1 MADIQLTAQQRGAVE
16 DRGGSLLVS
25 AAAGSGKTKVL
36 VERVFAYLTEEHCH
50 IDDFLI
56 ITFTRAAAAELR
68 TKLAAELAK
77 RVAQD
82 PENSHLRQQMFRVYQ
97 ADIKTVDGFC
107 AGLLREHIH
116 LLEPVDGR
124 SLTPDFRILDET
136 EAGVLKQRALED
148 ALEAFYQ
155 RIEQGD
161 EGCRA
166 LAETL
171 GFGRDDRAL
180 AALVPELHGKLQSH
194 PYPDK
199 WLEKAA
205 ESWAN
210 LPERLGDS
218 VYGRTIMEDTV
229 RRASYWAGRLERAV
243 KDMEDC
249 ESVYNAY
256 GDRFLET
263 AAQLREYAAA
273 AREGWDA
280 MGRVQP
286 AFRRMGVVKGDECAG
301 AKDAARAVLEK
312 CRDALKKLSAPY
324 QTAETELL
332 GDLQVIAPAMR
343 ALLALTGD
351 FDKRFRAEKV
361 RRNAM
366 DFSDQEHYAVQ
377 MLCRQDG
384 TPTEL
389 GEQVSR
395 RYREIMVDE
404 YQDSNGVQDAI
415 FEALTREKQNCFMV
429 GDVKQSIYQF
439 RLADPGIF
447 LEKYEK
453 YVPAQQA
460 EPGQG
465 RKILLSHNFRSGAE
479 VIDAVNDVF
488 HTCMRPKVGGLTYGE
503 AEELREGIPHT
514 PLEAAVELHVIETRD
529 DQYPEEAAFVA
540 ERIVGMLR
548 EGTPVRDGDSLRPVC
563 PEDIVILLR
572 SPGSGGGY
580 FQKALEARGIRCA
593 SGGGTDLLQTEEIGT
608 LRSFLQIIW
617 NPRQD
622 IPLVSTLASPIFGF
636 TADEL
641 AAIRSA
647 RKKGAF
653 YDALLLSDSPKVKT
667 FLNTLDRLRR
677 EARMNPLTALL
688 ENCFALTRLDSVYAA
703 MPGGEAKAANIQT
716 FYQLAADFESGNLK
730 DLGQF
735 LDFLDAMEEK
745 GLISAALS
753 PAGCVTIMS
762 IHKSKGLEFP
772 VVFLSNLSRR
782 FNTESQRAQILCD
795 KDLGL
800 GLSVADSENRVRYSS
815 VAKRAIAAKM
825 AAESLSEELRV
836 LYVAMTRARDR
847 LIMTYGEKNPG
858 KVIQDIALRQDFD
871 GGELLCREAARPGQ
885 WVLMAAVRHTE
896 AGALHALGGRPGETK
911 LGDHPWV
918 IRVSD
923 APESEDTVGKEM
935 DTRPAMPD
943 GVEQALQEALSFQY
957 AYDAATRAPSKQT
970 ATNRKGRAKD
980 EEAAED
986 TQEPKFPTR
995 DFRHPSFLTESRGG
1009 KAYGSAIHAVLQYL
1023 RYENC
1028 GSEDDV
1034 KAEIA
1039 RLVSQKFITEEQGK
1053 LADSGKIAAFFDTE
1067 IGRKLRTGCP
1077 CLREF
1082 KFSILDDGSH
1092 YGDGLEGEQVLL
1104 QGVVDCALLEKDGI
1118 VVLDFKTDHVTES
1131 TVAAAAERYRLQVQT
1146 YAEALSRIYEMPV
1159 KAKYLYFFQLGRFVE
1174 V

>member
-1 MADIQLTAQQRGAVE
+1 MADKLTPQQEMAVTS
-16 DRGGSLLVS
+16 RGGKLLVS

-36 VERVFAYLTEEHCH
+36 VDRLLGFLTQTHDPANLDE
-50 IDDFLI
+50 FLI
-56 ITFTRAAAAELR
+56 ITYTKAAASELR
-68 TKLAAELAK
+68 GKIAKKLTEEIAQRPEETHLQRQMQRLFLTKI
-77 RVAQD
+77 
-82 PENSHLRQQMFRVYQ
+82 S
-97 ADIKTVDGFC
+97 TVHGFC
-107 AGLLREHIH
+107 SDL
-116 LLEPVDGR
+116 
-124 SLTPDFRILDET
+124 
-136 EAGVLKQRALED
+136 
-148 ALEAFYQ
+148 
-155 RIEQGD
+155 
-161 EGCRA
+161 
-166 LAETL
+166 
-171 GFGRDDRAL
+171 
-180 AALVPELHGKLQSH
+180 
-194 PYPDK
+194 
-199 WLEKAA
+199 
-205 ESWAN
+205 
-210 LPERLGDS
+210 
-218 VYGRTIMEDTV
+218 
-229 RRASYWAGRLERAV
+229 
-243 KDMEDC
+243 
-249 ESVYNAY
+249 
-256 GDRFLET
+256 
-263 AAQLREYAAA
+263 LREYAYKLDIAADFRVADENECREIRETVLEGLLDRAYETAGDDPDFRAFVDTQGVGRSDRQVPEIIEKVYDSAHCHLNPEAWLDKCLTDADAEGIGDVGETVWGQYLIRNLQEYLDCQIAVLRQCAESADNCPGLEKPAVTLRDAMYQLEQLRACTIWDDIVAKRELRFGSLRFPTKDNPDPELTDRIKAAWSACKEGLKKKLSGFSNDSGQVLTDLHQTAAAQRGLVALVRQFDRDYTAAKRSRRVLDFGDLEHKTLDLLLGKSRSQPTAA
-273 AREGWDA
+273 AREIG
-280 MGRVQP
+280 
-286 AFRRMGVVKGDECAG
+286 
-301 AKDAARAVLEK
+301 
-312 CRDALKKLSAPY
+312 
-324 QTAETELL
+324 
-332 GDLQVIAPAMR
+332 
-343 ALLALTGD
+343 
-351 FDKRFRAEKV
+351 
-361 RRNAM
+361 
-366 DFSDQEHYAVQ
+366 
-377 MLCRQDG
+377 
-384 TPTEL
+384 
-389 GEQVSR
+389 R

-540 ERIVGMLR
+540 ERIVQMLR

-641 AAIRSA
+641 AEIRSA
-647 RKKGAF
+647 RKRDAF

-995 DFRHPSFLTESRGG
+995 DFRRPSFLAESRGG

-1067 IGRKLRTGCP
+1067 IGRKLRAGCP

>member
-1 MADIQLTAQQRGAVE
+1 MSAPKWTPAQRAAIE
-16 DRGGSLLVS
+16 DRGGTLLVS
-25 AAAGSGKTKVL
+25 AAAGSGKTAVL
-36 VERVFAYLTEEHCH
+36 VERAVR
-50 IDDFLI
+50 LI
-56 ITFTRAAAAELR
+56 TDAAHPVAADRLLIVTFTRAAAEELR
-68 TKLAAELAK
+68 GRIAVRLAAEAAAHPESAYLRRQRLLLGRANICTIDAFCMQLLKRYFAELGLPPDFELADDAK
-77 RVAQD
+77 AYT
-82 PENSHLRQQMFRVYQ
+82 LRQNALSAVLEELYED
-97 ADIKTVDGFC
+97 ADFC
-107 AGLLREHIH
+107 AFA
-116 LLEPVDGR
+116 
-124 SLTPDFRILDET
+124 SL
-136 EAGVLKQRALED
+136 
-148 ALEAFYQ
+148 
-155 RIEQGD
+155 
-161 EGCRA
+161 
-166 LAETL
+166 
-171 GFGRDDRAL
+171 
-180 AALVPELHGKLQSH
+180 
-194 PYPDK
+194 
-199 WLEKAA
+199 
-205 ESWAN
+205 
-210 LPERLGDS
+210 
-218 VYGRTIMEDTV
+218 YGRARSD
-229 RRASYWAGRLERAV
+229 AS
-243 KDMEDC
+243 
-249 ESVYNAY
+249 
-256 GDRFLET
+256 
-263 AAQLREYAAA
+263 AAA
-273 AREGWDA
+273 AVLGLYDFSRTLPHPAAALQSICAAYESGQPLGQTAWGRTLLENAGRAARSALRLLDAAKGIVAQEPELANYAPALDSDAAFFAALLEYIGAGRWDSA
-280 MGRVQP
+280 AVYTAEYKPP
-286 AFRRMGVVKGDECAG
+286 AFKAVRGYQSPGMNAVKALRAA
-301 AKDAARAVLEK
+301 AKDAAERLKKDVFLCTEAEFEEDRARIAPMAAALARGAKAFGARLYEDKLAEKALEYSDFEHLALELLCGENGEKTAVARTVSRGFDAVL
-312 CRDALKKLSAPY
+312 
-324 QTAETELL
+324 
-332 GDLQVIAPAMR
+332 
-343 ALLALTGD
+343 
-351 FDKRFRAEKV
+351 
-361 RRNAM
+361 
-366 DFSDQEHYAVQ
+366 
-377 MLCRQDG
+377 
-384 TPTEL
+384 
-389 GEQVSR
+389 
-395 RYREIMVDE
+395 VDE
-404 YQDSNGVQDAI
+404 YQDTNALQALLYQCLANDDGSNL
-415 FEALTREKQNCFMV
+415 FFV
-429 GDVKQSIYQF
+429 GDVKQSIYRF
-439 RLADPGIF
+439 RLASPEIFIGKRGGFAPYTPGGPH
-447 LEKYEK
+447 
-453 YVPAQQA
+453 PATVTL
-460 EPGQG
+460 G
-465 RKILLSHNFRSGAE
+465 HNFRSAGNI
-479 VIDAVNDVF
+479 IDQINDVF
-488 HTCMRPKVGGLTYGE
+488 ACVMSRTVGDVDYNGDEMLVRGADDGYDGGPMELDIVDMSGGDTAMGDAGAVADAVERLVKEGFAVREKGGGTRRCGYGDICVLLRSRARFGLYAAEFARRGIPSFADTGESPLTSTEVSPVLSLLRVIDNPGQDVHLAAALVSVMFSFTPDDLTRLRLLAPRGSLYAALLKSEEPKAQAFLETLRALRRLAATASVEELCGEIFARTHYFAAVGAMENGPARRETLRAFTAWAAGVDRGGAGGL
-503 AEELREGIPHT
+503 AAFLRVVDS
-514 PLEAAVELHVIETRD
+514 AVESGAV
-529 DQYPEEAAFVA
+529 QS
-540 ERIVGMLR
+540 G
-548 EGTPVRDGDSLRPVC
+548 GTPVL
-563 PEDIVILLR
+563 PE
-572 SPGSGGGY
+572 G
-580 FQKALEARGIRCA
+580 A
-593 SGGGTDLLQTEEIGT
+593 
-608 LRSFLQIIW
+608 
-617 NPRQD
+617 
-622 IPLVSTLASPIFGF
+622 VSI
-636 TADEL
+636 
-641 AAIRSA
+641 
-647 RKKGAF
+647 
-653 YDALLLSDSPKVKT
+653 
-667 FLNTLDRLRR
+667 
-677 EARMNPLTALL
+677 M
-688 ENCFALTRLDSVYAA
+688 
-703 MPGGEAKAANIQT
+703 
-716 FYQLAADFESGNLK
+716 
-730 DLGQF
+730 
-735 LDFLDAMEEK
+735 
-745 GLISAALS
+745 
-753 PAGCVTIMS
+753 TI
-762 IHKSKGLEFP
+762 HRSKGLEFP

>member
-1 MADIQLTAQQRGAVE
+1 M
-16 DRGGSLLVS
+16 
-25 AAAGSGKTKVL
+25 
-36 VERVFAYLTEEHCH
+36 
-50 IDDFLI
+50 
-56 ITFTRAAAAELR
+56 
-68 TKLAAELAK
+68 
-77 RVAQD
+77 
-82 PENSHLRQQMFRVYQ
+82 
-97 ADIKTVDGFC
+97 
-107 AGLLREHIH
+107 
-116 LLEPVDGR
+116 
-124 SLTPDFRILDET
+124 
-136 EAGVLKQRALED
+136 
-148 ALEAFYQ
+148 
-155 RIEQGD
+155 
-161 EGCRA
+161 
-166 LAETL
+166 
-171 GFGRDDRAL
+171 
-180 AALVPELHGKLQSH
+180 
-194 PYPDK
+194 
-199 WLEKAA
+199 
-205 ESWAN
+205 
-210 LPERLGDS
+210 
-218 VYGRTIMEDTV
+218 
-229 RRASYWAGRLERAV
+229 
-243 KDMEDC
+243 
-249 ESVYNAY
+249 
-256 GDRFLET
+256 
-263 AAQLREYAAA
+263 
-273 AREGWDA
+273 
-280 MGRVQP
+280 
-286 AFRRMGVVKGDECAG
+286 
-301 AKDAARAVLEK
+301 
-312 CRDALKKLSAPY
+312 
-324 QTAETELL
+324 
-332 GDLQVIAPAMR
+332 
-343 ALLALTGD
+343 
-351 FDKRFRAEKV
+351 
-361 RRNAM
+361 
-366 DFSDQEHYAVQ
+366 
-377 MLCRQDG
+377 
-384 TPTEL
+384 
-389 GEQVSR
+389 
-395 RYREIMVDE
+395 DE

-415 FEALTREKQNCFMV
+415 FDALTREKQNCFMV

-453 YVPAQQA
+453 YAPAQQA

-529 DQYPEEAAFVA
+529 DQYQEEAAFVA
-540 ERIVGMLR
+540 ERIVRMLR

-580 FQKALEARGIRCA
+580 FQKALEAQGIRCA

-641 AAIRSA
+641 AEIRSA

-703 MPGGEAKAANIQT
+703 MPGGEAKTANIQT
-716 FYQLAADFESGNLK
+716 FYQLAADFENGNLK

-745 GLISAALS
+745 GLISAASS

-782 FNTESQRAQILCD
+782 FNTESQCAQILCD
-795 KDLGL
+795 RDLGM

-815 VAKRAIAAKM
+815 IAKRAIAAKM

-847 LIMTYGEKNPG
+847 LIMTYAEKNPG
-858 KVIQDIALRQDFD
+858 KIIQNIALRQDFD

-885 WVLMAAVRHTE
+885 WVLLAAVRHTE

-918 IRVSD
+918 IRISD
-923 APESEDTVGKEM
+923 APESEDAVGKEM

-995 DFRHPSFLTESRGG
+995 DFRRPSFLTESRGG

-1067 IGRKLRTGCP
+1067 IGRKLRAGCP